1 VKEKVSGPVSSKGTP
16 LYGLMA
22 EFETPKALVKALR
35 QVRAQ
40 GYTKIDA
47 YTPFPIEEVIDALDP
62 PRSKVPA
69 IVLGGGLVGG
79 LAGYGL
85 QWWVNLIDYPLNI
98 GGRPLNS
105 WVAFIPPTF
114 ETTVLFAGIS
124 ALIGMLAVN
133 GLPRPY
139 HPVFNVPR
147 FQLASRD
154 RYFLVVEASDPKF
167 DTVAVRDALAATG
180 AADVHE
186 VEE

>member
-1 VKEKVSGPVSSKGTP
+1 
-16 LYGLMA
+16 
-22 EFETPKALVKALR
+22 
-35 QVRAQ
+35 
-40 GYTKIDA
+40 
-47 YTPFPIEEVIDALDP
+47 
-62 PRSKVPA
+62 
-69 IVLGGGLVGG
+69 
-79 LAGYGL
+79 
-85 QWWVNLIDYPLNI
+85 
-98 GGRPLNS
+98 
-105 WVAFIPPTF
+105 VAFIPPTF

-167 DTVAVRDALAATG
+167 DTVAVRDSLAATG

>member
-1 VKEKVSGPVSSKGTP
+1 VKVNANGKP

-22 EFETPKALVKALR
+22 EFTTPRALVAALKS
-35 QVRAQ
+35 VRAQ
-40 GYTKIDA
+40 GFTKIDA
-47 YTPFPIEEVIDALDP
+47 FTPFPIEEVIEALDP
-62 PRSKVPA
+62 PKSKVPA

-85 QWWVNLIDYPLNI
+85 QWWINLVDYPLNI
-98 GGRPLNS
+98 GGRPFHS

-114 ETTVLFAGIS
+114 ETTVLFAGLS
-124 ALIGMLAVN
+124 AVIGMLVVN
-133 GLPRPY
+133 GLPRPH

-147 FQLASRD
+147 FQFASRD
-154 RYFLVVEASDPKF
+154 RYFLVVEAGDPKF
-167 DTVAVRDALAATG
+167 DAKVVRDLLAMTE